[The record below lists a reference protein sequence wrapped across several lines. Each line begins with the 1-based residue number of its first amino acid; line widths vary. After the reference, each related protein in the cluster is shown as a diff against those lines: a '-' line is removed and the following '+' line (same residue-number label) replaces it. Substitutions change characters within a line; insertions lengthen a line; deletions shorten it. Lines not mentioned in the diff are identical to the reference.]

1 MLFFSK
7 VVAAFTVP
15 TRGCVIVPVAVTST
29 VHMGDVIQLRRLD
42 GAVIDTRIVGIE
54 LIKKLSGPC
63 EVGFLLSKEVA
74 KEDVPMDTEIWIND
88 SK

>member
-1 MLFFSK
+1 MVFFSK
-7 VVAAFTVP
+7 VEAAFTVP

-29 VHMGDVIQLRRLD
+29 VHIGDAIQLRSPHGDVI
-42 GAVIDTRIVGIE
+42 DTWIVGIE

-63 EVGFLLSKEVA
+63 DVGFMLSKEVA
-74 KEDVPMDTEIWIND
+74 KENVPLDTEIWIND